1 MTRKLEV
8 RGTNNMPGAYSYMVG
23 WLSVE
28 IEQSGHITKTAWN
41 RAVEEAERFSA
52 EEAAKR

>member
-1 MTRKLEV
+1 
-8 RGTNNMPGAYSYMVG
+8 MVG

>member
-1 MTRKLEV
+1 MTKRIEV
-8 RGTNNMPGAYSYMVG
+8 RSTHNMPGAYPYLVG
-23 WLSVE
+23 CLSVE